1 MSSRLRLRASKR
13 TDERIQ
19 LTQEILTTIKTIKMY
34 AWESFFRQK
43 IYESRRKEVN
53 AMFILF
59 YLKIVIVII
68 GSLSAKIA
76 FYLLIMTYVWLG
88 NYVTAEIV
96 YFVLSCFSK
105 LRHFLSIMIPLGISF
120 GAEFHAT
127 LIRIRSILEAE
138 EIPTSRAQLELVA
151 KEPSISLRNVTIKIK
166 NREILKNI
174 QLDIRRGLNVIVGHI
189 GSGKTTFLKTI
200 LENYK
205 IEGNLQVNGKI
216 SYASQEAWLF
226 PATIKHN
233 ILFGE
238 PFDLE
243 RYKNVLELCA
253 LQQDLKTFPLGD
265 QSIVGDNGTNLS
277 KGQQARV
284 NLARTIYK
292 KADIYLLDDC
302 LAALDGHV
310 ADHIFQSC
318 ILNHLQDKLCVL
330 VSNNSQHAQV
340 ADYVINLNKGVAKFD
355 DAKQISKSKIVKPT
369 DITPLLI
376 EQNDNVDT
384 CQRLYVEEKK
394 KGKVDVNIYKKYIQF
409 GGGYFVF
416 SLIAVIYIGVQSI
429 VSYTDKLV
437 SKW

>member
-1 MSSRLRLRASKR
+1 MSSKLRLKASKK

-34 AWESFFRQK
+34 AWEKFFRRK
-43 IYESRRKEVN
+43 IHESRRKEVN
-53 AMFILF
+53 AMFVLF

-68 GSLSAKIA
+68 GNLSAKVA

-88 NYVTAEIV
+88 NFITAEIV
-96 YFVLSCFSK
+96 YFVMSCFSK
-105 LRHFLSIMIPLGISF
+105 LQHFLSIMIPLGISF

-127 LIRIRSILEAE
+127 LVRIRSILEAE
-138 EIPTSRAQLELVA
+138 EIPTSRAQIELVT
-151 KEPSISLRNVTIKIK
+151 KEPSISFRNVTVKIK
-166 NREILKNI
+166 KQEILKNI
-174 QLDIRRGLNVIVGHI
+174 QLNIRRGLNVIVGHI
-189 GSGKTTFLKTI
+189 GSGKTIFLKTI

-205 IEGNLQVNGKI
+205 IEGILHVTGKI

-226 PATIKHN
+226 PATLKHN

-238 PFDLE
+238 PLDVE
-243 RYKNVLELCA
+243 RYNKVLEMCA
-253 LQQDLKTFPLGD
+253 LHQDLKSFPLGD

-284 NLARTIYK
+284 NLARAIYK

-310 ADHIFQSC
+310 ADHIFQTC
-318 ILNHLQDKLCVL
+318 ILNYLQDKLCIL
-330 VSNNSQHAQV
+330 VSNNSQHAKV
-340 ADYVINLNKGVAKFD
+340 ADNVINLNQGVAKFD
-355 DAKQISKSKIVKPT
+355 DTKQITESKNKELTEI
-369 DITPLLI
+369 IPLLT
-376 EQNDNVDT
+376 EETNTADS
-384 CQRLYVEEKK
+384 CQKLYVEEKK
-394 KGKVDVNIYKKYIQF
+394 KGKVDFDIYKKYIQF

-416 SLIAVIYIGVQSI
+416 SLIAVIYIGVQSV